1 MDRSGVLLKCPN
13 KSGMGARRRAPLS
26 HHYSFY
32 FTNNFFARAAL
43 AKSST
48 VTSRQLCCAIRG
60 ESPSQEQ
67 TTFSGSSRWGIVY
80 FHAVATKEFESPLFR
95 RPSHQDQS
103 RKMRAVV
110 ARRCNTDLRKKLTFI
125 RRIIFQMTSNRIR
138 RSQDQQSRTNDFC
151 DFQ

>member
-1 MDRSGVLLKCPN
+1 
-13 KSGMGARRRAPLS
+13 MGARRRAPLS

-110 ARRCNTDLRKKLTFI
+110 ARRCDTDLRTKTHLDP
-125 RRIIFQMTSNRIR
+125 
-138 RSQDQQSRTNDFC
+138 QDHFPNDVES
-151 DFQ
+151 DPPLAIPIKPNQRLL